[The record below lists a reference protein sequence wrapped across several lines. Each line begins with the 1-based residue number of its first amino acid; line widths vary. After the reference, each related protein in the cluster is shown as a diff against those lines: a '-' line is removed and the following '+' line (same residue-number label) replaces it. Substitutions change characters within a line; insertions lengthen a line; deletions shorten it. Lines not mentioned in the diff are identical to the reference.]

1 MINCDDI
8 TKVNIEKRNPDC
20 SQIWGSGSGSENVLF
35 NLINQPSDTDNISL
49 YAKNP
54 YEPNRQL

>member
-1 MINCDDI
+1 MINCDI

-20 SQIWGSGSGSENVLF
+20 SQIWGSGSVSENVLF
-35 NLINQPSDTDNISL
+35 NLISQQSDIDNISL

-54 YEPNRQL
+54 YEANCQL

>member
-20 SQIWGSGSGSENVLF
+20 SQIWGSGSVSENVLF
-35 NLINQPSDTDNISL
+35 NLISQQSDIDKTSL
-49 YAKNP
+49 YFKYP
-54 YEPNRQL
+54 YKGNY

>member
-8 TKVNIEKRNPDC
+8 TKVNIEKRIPDC
-20 SQIWGSGSGSENVLF
+20 SQIWGSGSVSENVLF
-35 NLINQPSDTDNISL
+35 NLISQQSDIDNISL

-54 YEPNRQL
+54 YEANCQL